1 MHKFAF
7 TISLIALVLIG
18 AAGAR
23 AATLQTDSTVILSGT
38 PSLLAPLPAPVGFS
52 VGGPNSVDQT
62 GRFVAFASQ
71 SDALSAEDNDGVDNV
86 YVKDRVTGAVT
97 LVSRGSGANG
107 APATQNCDDPA
118 ISDNG
123 NRVAFTCD
131 GPLDAADDNDVQDV
145 YVRDLTTNE
154 TILVSRATALGTAG
168 DGDSDSP
175 ALSEDGSVVTFE
187 SEANNLGGT
196 TDDSTQIYRRVI
208 SATPAANVTLLVSRG
223 DGAAGKLPDAS
234 SQLPSISDDGDRV
247 AFQSNASN
255 LVADT
260 VQPVTNVYVR
270 QVSTGKTL
278 LESRAAG
285 PNGAPV
291 NGDTTHVQI
300 SGDGAVV
307 VFQTTATNL
316 NTVLDTTRDLDV
328 YERVIAD
335 GALGIAD
342 KVGAKKANGDAF
354 YPAVDDTGATVSFL
368 SSATNLDPTDTDP
381 GGDVYVVHGGTVA
394 VASRRNGQLGSPGN
408 LSSQIAG
415 QSAVSGNGNDVL
427 FSTYGSVVNDL
438 IPGVYTISMRDLST
452 NTTSSVATPAGAV
465 SFNNVGGPAEAP
477 VLSADGRYAA
487 FTSSAPELGIPGNIA
502 EGVVVRDTVTGFPF
516 LASRA
521 DGERGAPFDDAFD
534 PSISANGR
542 RVAFVADGNVWVRDL
557 LDNTTTLVSRAT
569 GAGGA
574 AGNDSSFDPSISADG
589 NRVEFESLATNLG
602 DGDTDAKTDAHVRD
616 LKAGTTVLASRADG
630 ADGLKANSDTTD
642 SALSADGT
650 HVVFSTQATNLGDGD
665 TDQTEDVH
673 IRDLAKGTTRLVSVP
688 IGGTKE
694 PATEAAVNADGTRVA
709 YAATFQVFVRDLVAG
724 KTILASRADG
734 ASGAPGD
741 KRSDEPALSADGNIV
756 AFRSAAENFSPS
768 TGAFAVYRRDLDAST
783 TRLVS
788 GGSDVGFA
796 GGITANGACVGF
808 QGDGNLLGPAPGAL
822 DYLQAY
828 LHAFQAD
835 CGGRS
840 AKPFTTDTDKTAPVL
855 RSVKLTH
862 KKFRVAKGRT
872 ALAARRKPRIAR
884 GTVLRFTSSEASRLS
899 VVVER
904 VQKARRKGR
913 KVLRTRKVATLT
925 RTIKAGAGRVSF
937 TGRLGKRR
945 LAAGT
950 YRLTL
955 TARDSAGN
963 VSKPVSLTFTIVAG

>member
-1 MHKFAF
+1 MHKLALTF
-7 TISLIALVLIG
+7 TLIALALIG
-18 AAGAR
+18 VAGAE
-23 AATLQTDSTVILSGT
+23 AATLNTDSTVILSGA
-38 PSLLAPLPAPVGFS
+38 PSLLAPLPAPVGFTS
-52 VGGPNSVDQT
+52 AGPSSVDQT
-62 GRFVAFASQ
+62 GRFVAFASA
-71 SDALSAEDNDGVDNV
+71 SDALSGEDNDGVDNI
-86 YVKDRVTGAVT
+86 YLKDRVSGAVT
-97 LVSRGSGANG
+97 LVSRRSGANG
-107 APATQNCDDPA
+107 APSTQDCQDPA

-123 NRVAFTCD
+123 NRVAFSCD
-131 GPLDAADDNDVQDV
+131 GPLDPADDNDVRDV
-145 YVRDLTTNE
+145 YVRDLTTND
-154 TILVSRATALGTAG
+154 TILVSRATALGSAG

-175 ALSEDGSVVTFE
+175 ALSEDGTVVAFE

-270 QVSTGKTL
+270 QISTGKTL

-291 NGDTTHVQI
+291 NGNTTNVQI
-300 SGDGAVV
+300 SGDGALV
-307 VFQTTATNL
+307 VFQTVATNL
-316 NTVLDTTRDLDV
+316 NTVLDTRNDLDV
-328 YERVIAD
+328 YERVLAD
-335 GALGIAD
+335 GALGLAD
-342 KVGAKKANGDAF
+342 RVGATKANGDSF
-354 YPAVDDTGATVSFL
+354 YPSVDDTGATVSFL
-368 SSATNLDPTDTDP
+368 SFASNLDPTDKDP
-381 GGDVYVVHGGTVA
+381 RGDVYVVHNNTVA
-394 VASRRNGQLGSPGN
+394 VASRRNGQLGTPGN
-408 LSSQIAG
+408 SSSQIAG
-415 QSAVSGNGNDVL
+415 PSSVSGNGNDVL
-427 FSTYGSVVNDL
+427 FSTYGSVIGDL
-438 IPGVYTISMRDLST
+438 IPGVYTIAMRDLPT
-452 NTTSSVATPAGAV
+452 NTTDSVASPAGTVA
-465 SFNNVGGPAEAP
+465 FNNVGGPAEAP

-487 FTSSAPELGIPGNIA
+487 FTSSAPELGIPGSVA
-502 EGVVVRDTVTGFPF
+502 EGIVVRDTVTGLPF

-557 LDNTTTLVSRAT
+557 LDNTTTLVSRAN

-574 AGNDSSFDPSISADG
+574 AGNDASFDPSISADG
-589 NRVEFESLATNLG
+589 NRVEFESVATNLG

-630 ADGLKANSDTTD
+630 ADGLKANADTSG

-650 HVVFSTQATNLGDGD
+650 HVVFSTDATNLGDGD
-665 TDQTEDVH
+665 TDATQDVH
-673 IRDLAKGTTRLVSVP
+673 IRDLAKGTTRLVSVQ

-694 PATEAAVNADGTRVA
+694 PASEPSVDSDGSRVA
-709 YAATFQVFVRDLVAG
+709 YAATFQVFVRDLAAG

-734 ASGAPGD
+734 ANGAPGN
-741 KRSDEPALSADGNIV
+741 KRSDEPALSADGSIV
-756 AFRSAAENFSPS
+756 AFRSSAENFSPS
-768 TGAFAVYRRDLDAST
+768 TGAFAVYRRDLDASS
-783 TRLVS
+783 TRLAS
-788 GGSDVGFA
+788 AGSDVSFA
-796 GGITANGACVGF
+796 RGITANGACVGF
-808 QGDGNLLGPAPGAL
+808 GGDGNLLGPAPGAL
-822 DYLQAY
+822 DYQQAY

-840 AKPFTTDTDKTAPVL
+840 AKPFTTATDRTAPVL

-862 KKFRVAKGRT
+862 RRFRVAKGRT

-925 RTIKAGAGRVSF
+925 RTIKVGAGRVSF
-937 TGRLGKRR
+937 TGRLGRRR

>member
-1 MHKFAF
+1 MHKLALTF
-7 TISLIALVLIG
+7 TLIALALVG
-18 AAGAR
+18 VASAG
-23 AATLQTDSTVILSGT
+23 AATLQPDSNVILSGA

-52 VGGPNSVDQT
+52 SAGPNSVDQT
-62 GRFVAFASQ
+62 GRFVAFESA
-71 SDALSAEDNDGVDNV
+71 SDALSSEDNDGVDNI

-97 LVSRGSGANG
+97 LVSRRSGANG
-107 APATQNCDDPA
+107 APATQDCQDPA

-131 GPLDAADDNDVQDV
+131 GSLDPADDNDVRDV
-145 YVRDLTTNE
+145 YVRDLTTKD
-154 TILVSRATALGTAG
+154 TILVSRATALGIVG
-168 DGDSDSP
+168 DRDSDSP
-175 ALSEDGSVVTFE
+175 ALSEDGSVVAFE

-196 TDDSTQIYRRVI
+196 TDDSTEIYRRVI

-234 SQLPSISDDGDRV
+234 SQLPSISDDGDKV

-255 LVADT
+255 LVADA

-291 NGDTTHVQI
+291 NGNTSNVQI

-316 NTVLDTTRDLDV
+316 NTVLDTKNDLDV
-328 YERVIAD
+328 YERVLAD
-335 GALGIAD
+335 GALGLAD
-342 KVGAKKANGDAF
+342 KVGAAKANADAF
-354 YPAVDDTGATVSFL
+354 YPSVDDTGATVAFTSY
-368 SSATNLDPTDTDP
+368 ATNLDPTDKKP
-381 GGDVYVVHGGTVA
+381 GGDVYVVHGGVVS
-394 VASRRNGQLGSPGN
+394 VASRRNGQLGDPGN
-408 LSSQIAG
+408 LSSQIG
-415 QSAVSGNGNDVL
+415 GPSSVSGNGNDVL
-427 FSTYGSVVNDL
+427 FNTYGSVINDL
-438 IPGVYTISMRDLST
+438 IPGVYTIAIRDLPT
-452 NTTSSVATPAGAV
+452 NTTDAVANPAGTV
-465 SFNNVGGPAEAP
+465 SFNNVGGPADAP

-557 LDNTTTLVSRAT
+557 LDNTTTLVSRAN
-569 GAGGA
+569 GANGA
-574 AGNDSSFDPSISADG
+574 AGDGSSYSPSISADG
-589 NRVEFESLATNLG
+589 NRVEFESIATNLG
-602 DGDTDAKTDAHVRD
+602 DGDTDAKADAHVRD

-630 ADGLKANSDTTD
+630 RDGTKENSDTED

-650 HVVFSTQATNLGDGD
+650 HVVFTTEATNLGDGD
-665 TDQTEDVH
+665 TDNLDDVH
-673 IRDLAKGTTRLVSVP
+673 IRDLDKGTTRLVSVP
-688 IGGTKE
+688 IGGAKE
-694 PATEAAVNADGTRVA
+694 PATEAAVNADGTRAA
-709 YAATFQVFVRDLVAG
+709 YAARIHVFVRDIAAG

-734 ASGAPGD
+734 TGGAPGN
-741 KRSDEPALSADGNIV
+741 KRSDEPALSADGHIV
-756 AFRSAAENFSPS
+756 AFRSSAENFSPS
-768 TGAFAVYRRDLDAST
+768 TGAFAVYSRDLDAST
-783 TRLVS
+783 TRLAS
-788 GGSDVGFA
+788 AGTNVGFA

-822 DYLQAY
+822 DYEQAY

-840 AKPFTTDTDKTAPVL
+840 AKPFTAASDKTAPVL

-872 ALAARRKPRIAR
+872 ALAARKKPRVAR

-925 RTIKAGAGRVSF
+925 RTIKVGAGRVSF

-950 YRLTL
+950 YRLRL